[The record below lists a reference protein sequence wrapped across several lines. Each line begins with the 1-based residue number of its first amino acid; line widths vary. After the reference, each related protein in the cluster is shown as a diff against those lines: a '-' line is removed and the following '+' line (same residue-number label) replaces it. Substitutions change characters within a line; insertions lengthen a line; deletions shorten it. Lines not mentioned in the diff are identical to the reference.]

1 MADCGAEE
9 EKGGSR
15 QGGERR
21 MMIQPTSL
29 EDPKLNKLKEVLVEW
44 INRTLKVEHIVVRT
58 LEEDIYDG
66 LVIHHLLRRL
76 AGVQLHVEEIA
87 LSTDAQVR
95 KLEVI
100 LTALNETLE
109 INEETAKW
117 SVKLIHSRDLLAT
130 LHLLVAMARRFQPDL
145 VLPANVSVEVI
156 QCEVT
161 KSGVKADKQTEFITF
176 QSNSSEALERE
187 SNKECPIDELF
198 KLEAHKIET
207 VKKAILHFVNK
218 NMSSLGLGVTDLD
231 KQFADGVILLLLIGQ
246 LEGFFIPLCEFFLCP
261 VGSSEML
268 HNVTLALDLLI
279 DRGLPVQSVD
289 PQGNYFWTIQTL
301 AVECVHC
308 KQNHLRNSDLIRQH
322 HFPAICL
329 IYNSQHL
336 KWIKKS
342 SSSCPKTRSHFGFR
356 TTLMKGF
363 DALQMLI
370 SVYWVKLSVLNQTE
384 WFNQTFLKK
393 YIFKYSLLV
402 IFNSYL

>member
-9 EKGGSR
+9 EKGEFGSP

-21 MMIQPTSL
+21 MIIQPTSL

-44 INRTLKVEHIVVRT
+44 INKTLKAEHIVVRT
-58 LEEDIYDG
+58 LEEDLYDG
-66 LVIHHLLRRL
+66 LVFHHLLRRL

-87 LSTDAQVR
+87 LSTDAQIR

-109 INEETAKW
+109 MNEETAKW
-117 SVKLIHSRDLLAT
+117 NVKLIHTRDLLAT

-145 VLPANVSVEVI
+145 VLPVNVSVEVI

-161 KSGVKADKQTEFITF
+161 KSGIKADKQTEFITF

-187 SNKECPIDELF
+187 SNKDCPIDELF

-218 NMSSLGLGVTDLD
+218 NISSLGLNVTDLD

-289 PQGNYFWTIQTL
+289 PQDIVSQD
-301 AVECVHC
+301 V
-308 KQNHLRNSDLIRQH
+308 
-322 HFPAICL
+322 PA
-329 IYNSQHL
+329 
-336 KWIKKS
+336 
-342 SSSCPKTRSHFGFR
+342 T
-356 TTLMKGF
+356 
-363 DALQMLI
+363 
-370 SVYWVKLSVLNQTE
+370 VKVLYYL
-384 WFNQTFLKK
+384 FNRHKNK
-393 YIFKYSLLV
+393 
-402 IFNSYL
+402 

>member
-66 LVIHHLLRRL
+66 LVIHHLLRKNHVK
-76 AGVQLHVEEIA
+76 ATQL
-87 LSTDAQVR
+87 
-95 KLEVI
+95 
-100 LTALNETLE
+100 LTCTLL
-109 INEETAKW
+109 
-117 SVKLIHSRDLLAT
+117 VIHSRDLLAT

-176 QSNSSEALERE
+176 QRS
-187 SNKECPIDELF
+187 ECPIDELF

-289 PQGNYFWTIQTL
+289 PQDIVSQD
-301 AVECVHC
+301 V
-308 KQNHLRNSDLIRQH
+308 
-322 HFPAICL
+322 PA
-329 IYNSQHL
+329 
-336 KWIKKS
+336 
-342 SSSCPKTRSHFGFR
+342 T
-356 TTLMKGF
+356 
-363 DALQMLI
+363 
-370 SVYWVKLSVLNQTE
+370 VKVL
-384 WFNQTFLKK
+384 
-393 YIFKYSLLV
+393 Y
-402 IFNSYL
+402 YLFSRHKNK